1 MCATERCDVIQVR
14 CIHADRVG
22 ESKKTSAKTSSADRN
37 HILSMVT
44 SGQMGH
50 WSHFMSMSIVIT
62 RHFVEKKISEVAKI
76 DFMARDHTF
85 CCEVNCYCFQCTFS
99 LSNDK
104 NPQNR

>member
-1 MCATERCDVIQVR
+1 
-14 CIHADRVG
+14 
-22 ESKKTSAKTSSADRN
+22 
-37 HILSMVT
+37 
-44 SGQMGH
+44 
-50 WSHFMSMSIVIT
+50 MSMSIVIT